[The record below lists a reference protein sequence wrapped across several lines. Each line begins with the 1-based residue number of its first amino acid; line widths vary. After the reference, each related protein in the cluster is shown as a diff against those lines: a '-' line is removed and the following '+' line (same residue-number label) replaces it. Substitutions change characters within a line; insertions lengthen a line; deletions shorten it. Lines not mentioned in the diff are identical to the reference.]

1 MRETASDPPQAMD
14 MVASRDLS
22 LLVLSCD
29 KYKDLWDVF
38 AHYFRTNW
46 PDCPF
51 PVYLLTNEE
60 THQADGIVS
69 LQTGADVGWS
79 DSVIRALAKLQS
91 KYVLFLMDDTFL
103 HVPFQTSVVL
113 DALEFLER
121 AGGTCVK
128 LRPLPFPLQGVPG
141 EVSYGRLSADTPYR
155 NGLFMSI
162 WNRPCLLGYL
172 KKGESAWQFETLAS
186 SRTEA
191 DKGFYAVRQDH
202 FKFIHAII
210 KGRWIRSSFERVS
223 KDLPGY
229 TTSRPVMSVGDEWL
243 FEAYFAIRKA
253 FLSLAGVRAFKL
265 AHRLKWSWLGTRGVG

>member
-1 MRETASDPPQAMD
+1 MKETQSGLAAAKEMTAAQN
-14 MVASRDLS
+14 LS

-29 KYKDLWDVF
+29 KYRDIWDVF
-38 AHYFRTNW
+38 AHYFRINW
-46 PDCPF
+46 LDCPF

-60 THQADGIVS
+60 TYRSDGIVS

-79 DSVIRALAKLQS
+79 DSVITALERLES
-91 KYVLFLMDDTFL
+91 KYILFLMDDAFL
-103 HVPFQTSVVL
+103 QLPFQTSVVM
-113 DALEFLER
+113 DALEFIER
-121 AGGTCVK
+121 VGGTCVK
-128 LRPLPFPLQGVPG
+128 LRPLPFPLQGVAG

-162 WNRPCLLGYL
+162 WNRSRLLTYL

-191 DKGFYAVRQDH
+191 DNGFYAVRQDH

-210 KGRWIRSSFERVS
+210 KGRWIRSSYERVL
-223 KDLPGY
+223 KELPGY
-229 TTSRPVMSVGDEWL
+229 ATSRPIMSVGDEWL
-243 FEAYFAIRKA
+243 FEAYFAVRKA
-253 FLSLAGVRAFKL
+253 FLTIAGVRVFKL